1 MTDNA
6 AHASRGRRSSR
17 PSGDDRELAILTS
30 AERLPE
36 GRATADIPVHRHTRC
51 EHRRVVESAFE
62 LLEHIA
68 ALEPV
73 RLVDLA
79 EGTGIP
85 RPTVHRL
92 LQQLVAVG
100 AVLREGTSYRLGATL
115 LGLGAQ
121 VTPQPRLRS
130 VARRPMAEL
139 AAATGA
145 AVSLSGAIGDDLVYL
160 ETINARIPI
169 GFIAKPGA
177 RVAPGTAPAR
187 AHSQIGS
194 STPALDE
201 GDQLAGVSC
210 VAVPIPLGRGE
221 VAAVSTLVAA
231 PHPRAGLVAAT
242 LVTAARI
249 GALLRAPSVDQTTIL
264 GKSPA
269 NRRRGQATTSSAS

>member
-6 AHASRGRRSSR
+6 ARASRGRRSAR
-17 PSGDDRELAILTS
+17 LPGDGRELAILIT
-30 AERLPE
+30 AGRLPE
-36 GRATADIPVHRHTRC
+36 SRATADIPVHRNTRC
-51 EHRRVVESAFE
+51 EHRCVVESAFE
-62 LLEHIA
+62 LLEHVA

-100 AVLREGTSYRLGATL
+100 AVLRDGTSYRLGATL
-115 LGLGAQ
+115 LGLGAK
-121 VTPQPRLRS
+121 VAPHPRLRC

-145 AVSLSGAIGDDLVYL
+145 AVSLSGAIGDDVVYL

-169 GFIAKPGA
+169 GFVAKPGA
-177 RVAPGTAPAR
+177 RVPPGTAQAR

-194 STPALDE
+194 SAPVLDA
-201 GDQLAGVSC
+201 GDLLEGVSC
-210 VAVPIPLGRGE
+210 VAVPIPLGRGD

-231 PHPRAGLVAAT
+231 PRPRAALVAAT
-242 LVTAARI
+242 RVTAARI
-249 GALLRAPSVDQTTIL
+249 GALMRAASADQTTIL
-264 GKSPA
+264 RKSPA
-269 NRRRGQATTSSAS
+269 SRRRGQATTSSAS

>member
-6 AHASRGRRSSR
+6 AHAPRGNRSPR
-17 PSGDDRELAILTS
+17 PSGDGRELAILTT

-36 GRATADIPVHRHTRC
+36 SRPTADVSVHRHTRGD
-51 EHRRVVESAFE
+51 HRRVVESAFD
-62 LLEHIA
+62 LLEHVA

-79 EGTGIP
+79 AGTGIP

-92 LQQLVAVG
+92 LQQLVGVG

-121 VTPQPRLRS
+121 VTPQPRLRC

-145 AVSLSGAIGDDLVYL
+145 AVSLSGAIGDDVVYL
-160 ETINARIPI
+160 ETVNARIPI
-169 GFIAKPGA
+169 GFVAKPGA
-177 RVAPGTAPAR
+177 LVPPGTAQAR
-187 AHSQIGS
+187 AHSQTVS
-194 STPALDE
+194 SAPVLDAGE
-201 GDQLAGVSC
+201 VLAGVSC

-231 PHPRAGLVAAT
+231 PRPPAGLVAAT
-242 LVTAARI
+242 RVTAAHI
-249 GALLRAPSVDQTTIL
+249 GALLRTAPAGQTTIL
-264 GKSPA
+264 GNSPA
-269 NRRRGQATTSSAS
+269 SRRRGQATASSAY

>member
-1 MTDNA
+1 
-6 AHASRGRRSSR
+6 
-17 PSGDDRELAILTS
+17 
-30 AERLPE
+30 
-36 GRATADIPVHRHTRC
+36 VHRHTRGD
-51 EHRRVVESAFE
+51 HRRVVESAFD
-62 LLEHIA
+62 LLEHVA

-92 LQQLVAVG
+92 LQQLVGVG

-121 VTPQPRLRS
+121 VTPQPRLRC

-145 AVSLSGAIGDDLVYL
+145 AVSLSGAIGDDVVYL
-160 ETINARIPI
+160 ETVNARIPI
-169 GFIAKPGA
+169 GFVAKPGA
-177 RVAPGTAPAR
+177 RVPPGTAQAR
-187 AHSQIGS
+187 AHSQTGS
-194 STPALDE
+194 SAPVLDAGE
-201 GDQLAGVSC
+201 VLAGVSC

-231 PHPRAGLVAAT
+231 PRPPAGLVAAT
-242 LVTAARI
+242 RVTAAHI
-249 GALLRAPSVDQTTIL
+249 GALLRTAPAGQTTIL
-264 GKSPA
+264 RDSPA
-269 NRRRGQATTSSAS
+269 SRRRGQATASSAS